1 MDIKQGTN
9 KFYIGDDPQNPVG
22 ELTYIPDDD
31 NKLIVNSVFV
41 KKELRG
47 QGLGDQ
53 LLDAVADYAREKDK
67 ALVGQCPFVAARFK
81 DFPDRYK
88 DVIFNP

>member
-41 KKELRG
+41 NKELRG

-81 DFPDRYK
+81 DFPECYK